1 MTQEPTMD
9 EKAKNFVR
17 SATSVIQ
24 SIMRGNDL
32 FCKTEVR
39 EERQRICEACE
50 YRDPNTNM
58 CLTCGCAL
66 KFKIPFAASECP
78 QQKWGMDTATI
89 EEEVL
94 KRVQKD

>member
-32 FCKTEVR
+32 FCTTEVR

-50 YRDPNTNM
+50 
-58 CLTCGCAL
+58 
-66 KFKIPFAASECP
+66 
-78 QQKWGMDTATI
+78 
-89 EEEVL
+89 
-94 KRVQKD
+94 